1 MSLASVLNHV
11 SEAYGPL
18 LGEHWEKKE
27 NPQHYDRM
35 TSQECHPNPRRHVL
49 GLVGGME
56 VSCVKG
62 LQVDM
67 ESDLRRLNLPL
78 TFCPQRQYH
87 PPTRGQKEIIRDNV
101 KVSGLR
107 LSVEKNHLP
116 AYQMWAY
123 PSVVAPVPMVNQ
135 VCVRPEKY

>member
-1 MSLASVLNHV
+1 MTAYLTTL

-35 TSQECHPNPRRHVL
+35 VSQEVHSAPRRHVL
-49 GLVGGME
+49 GLVGGNE
-56 VSCVKG
+56 VSPIKG
-62 LQVDM
+62 LQVDL
-67 ESDLRRLNLPL
+67 ESDLRGINIPI
-78 TFCPQRQYH
+78 TFAPWRQYQ
-87 PPTRGQKEIIRDNV
+87 PPKKGEKEIVRNNT
-101 KVSGLR
+101 KVEGLTID
-107 LSVEKNHLP
+107 VQKNHLP

-123 PSVVAPVPMVNQ
+123 PSVVAPAPMVNQ